1 MNSSSGFKALN
12 ILHKTLL
19 TGQIIFM
26 AVVVVAAYSKMQ
38 LPVVSE
44 EMGRILQVIVLLLA
58 AGGFFAGSALFK
70 KQLLKIR
77 EMQIA
82 TVKEKFT
89 VYRSACILQWAL
101 LEGPCLFSII
111 CFFLTGNYAFI
122 ALTTVLILVFTMLGP
137 AKLKIALQLGISEEE
152 LADL

>member
-19 TGQIIFM
+19 AGQIIFM

-44 EMGRILQVIVLLLA
+44 EMGRIFQVIVLLLA

-82 TVKEKFT
+82 SVKEKFA
-89 VYRSACILQWAL
+89 VYRSACILQWAF

-122 ALTTVLILVFTMLGP
+122 ALAAVLILLFTMLGP
-137 AKLKIALQLGISEEE
+137 VKLKIALQLGISEEE

>member
-19 TGQIIFM
+19 AGQIIFM

-38 LPVVSE
+38 LTVMSE
-44 EMGRILQVIVLLLA
+44 DMDRIFQVIAVLLA
-58 AGGFFAGSALFK
+58 AAGFFAGSALFK
-70 KQLLKIR
+70 KQLLKTR
-77 EMQIA
+77 EMQTA
-82 TVKEKFT
+82 TVKEKFA

-122 ALTTVLILVFTMLGP
+122 ALAAVLILLFTMLGP
-137 AKLKIALQLGISEEE
+137 VKLKIALQLGISEEE

>member
-89 VYRSACILQWAL
+89 VYRSACILQWTL

-122 ALTTVLILVFTMLGP
+122 ALTTVLILLFTMLGP

>member
-1 MNSSSGFKALN
+1 MNSSNGFKALN

-19 TGQIIFM
+19 AGQIIFT
-26 AVVVVAAYSKMQ
+26 AVVVIAAYSKLQ
-38 LPVVSE
+38 LPVVPE
-44 EMGRILQVIVLLLA
+44 EMDRIFQVIAVILA
-58 AGGFFAGSALFK
+58 AAGFFAGSTLFK

-77 EMQIA
+77 EMQTA
-82 TVKEKFT
+82 TTKEKFGL
-89 VYRSACILQWAL
+89 YRSASILQWAL

-122 ALTTVLILVFTMLGP
+122 ALAFVLILLFTMLGP
-137 AKLKIALQLGISEEE
+137 SKLKIALQLGVSEEE

>member
-122 ALTTVLILVFTMLGP
+122 ALTTVLILLFTMLGP

>member
-1 MNSSSGFKALN
+1 MNSSSGFKSLN

-122 ALTTVLILVFTMLGP
+122 ALTTVLILLFTMLGP